1 MTEQQRRQQ
10 IIEAR
15 QREQRPVVSSIT
27 DSEAER
33 MASAHQGITQ
43 EQMIAVAMLGKM
55 VSNDIIGIKKNA
67 IGDSLKV
74 TDVDMSKVMP
84 SSIMKAMG
92 TPVPQFQSPQPSQ
105 LSPLRQQPTQQQL
118 VSVAPVIN
126 TIPSPQLPFVDN
138 LIPQPYIDPN
148 QLELD
153 LNKQTRYEDII
164 NAIDKLQNSVNILT
178 DKVNTL
184 IDSSNKKKPKVTNGT
199 QAG

>member
-10 IIEAR
+10 IMEAR
-15 QREQRPVVSSIT
+15 QREQRPVALSIT

-43 EQMIAVAMLGKM
+43 EQMIAVAMIGKM
-55 VSNDIIGIKKNA
+55 VSNDIVGIKKNA

-92 TPVPQFQSPQPSQ
+92 ASVPQFQSPQPSQ

-118 VSVAPVIN
+118 VPVAPVIN
-126 TIPSPQLPFVDN
+126 TTPSPQLLFVDN

-184 IDSSNKKKPKVTNGT
+184 IDSSNKKKPKITNGT